1 MKEILL
7 NDLPSLVRNK
17 CAVSEC
23 ARRDRWQSVAY
34 RTAEVS
40 GRMLLAGEEM
50 FPEAVELELGASGW
64 HRIYVCLYHLALAK
78 ALYEAGACKFIC
90 WNANHIAERLPV
102 LAAVKRAG
110 EKEKLFGEQ
119 PPLRR
124 LHRVLAVGGRDISEF
139 NPNGGGESAFWNA
152 VLPRRIRTAAG
163 RRILLRRK
171 KSIGAR

>member
-64 HRIYVCLYHLALAK
+64 HRIYVCL
-78 ALYEAGACKFIC
+78 AGIGGQSKVEISLSGGCLSTS
-90 WNANHIAERLPV
+90 R
-102 LAAVKRAG
+102 KRS
-110 EKEKLFGEQ
+110 K

-124 LHRVLAVGGRDISEF
+124 RFCSFGWFPCL
-139 NPNGGGESAFWNA
+139 
-152 VLPRRIRTAAG
+152 IR
-163 RRILLRRK
+163 K
-171 KSIGAR
+171 